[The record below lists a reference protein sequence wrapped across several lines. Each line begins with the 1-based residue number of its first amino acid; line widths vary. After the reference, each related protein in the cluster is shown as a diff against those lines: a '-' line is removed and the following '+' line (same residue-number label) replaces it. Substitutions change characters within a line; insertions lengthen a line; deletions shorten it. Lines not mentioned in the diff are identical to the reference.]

1 MSAERSE
8 VQMSPWRVFPV
19 LRSANAVT
27 KLFLAGLLLLLT
39 AAGVAYAAQPP
50 KPGITL
56 GISPA
61 SQSIA
66 RGQAATYIVA
76 ITSTGGFTGT
86 VTLSASG
93 LPSGASAAF
102 SPTSVALTSGST
114 RTSTLTIS
122 TTSSTPIAARTI
134 SVKGVSGN
142 VNGTVSAGLTVNLP
156 LSSTLMMSTTPASV
170 TMAAGAT
177 AVFSVQLARTNFPG
191 AVTFAVLGGLPAHAT
206 ATFTPNPALGN
217 TSTLQITT
225 PTTAA
230 NASYT
235 LFLVSYGKNL
245 SGNTQ
250 YAYSSVSLVITASG
264 KPFTIS
270 GNLADALAPGISRPL
285 NLTLTNPNNK
295 ALSITNLTV
304 TVQSV
309 TRTAYAIAHSQPCTT
324 ADYAVVQY
332 GGSYPLTVP
341 ANSST
346 SLSSLGVSTSA
357 RPKVSMLNTTLNQD
371 GCKGATLTLAYSG
384 SGQGS

>member
-1 MSAERSE
+1 
-8 VQMSPWRVFPV
+8 MSPWRVFPA

-27 KLFLAGLLLLLT
+27 RLFLAGLLLLLT
-39 AAGVAYAAQPP
+39 AAGLAYAAPSA
-50 KPGITL
+50 KPGISL
-56 GISPA
+56 GVSPA
-61 SQSIA
+61 SQSIT
-66 RGQAATYIVA
+66 RGSAATYTVA

-86 VTLSASG
+86 VTLTASG
-93 LPSGASAAF
+93 LPSGASVAF
-102 SPTSVALTSGST
+102 SPSSVALPSGST

-122 TTSSTPIAARTI
+122 TTSSTPIAARTVT
-134 SVKGVSGN
+134 VKGVSGS
-142 VNGTVSAGLTVNLP
+142 VSGTVSAGLTVNLP
-156 LSSTLMMSTTPASV
+156 LSSSLTMTTTPAAV
-170 TMAAGAT
+170 TMAAGST
-177 AVFSVQLARTNFPG
+177 AVFSVQLARVNFPG

-206 ATFTPNPALGN
+206 ATFTPNPAAGN

-225 PTTAA
+225 PTNAA
-230 NASYT
+230 NGSFT
-235 LFLVSYGKNL
+235 LYLVSYGKNP
-245 SGNTQ
+245 SGITQ

-295 ALSITNLTV
+295 PLSITNLTV
-304 TVQSV
+304 TVKTV

-324 ADYAVVQY
+324 ADYAVAQY
-332 GGSYPLTVP
+332 SGAYPLVVP
-341 ANSST
+341 ADTSA

-371 GCKGATLTLAYSG
+371 GCKGATLALAYSG